1 MLVVPNLVSSQL
13 DMCCRGPLSV
23 AEKGEGMGKVDT
35 GRWPPMHVWPA
46 WGRWLLMVMSCAL
59 LAGGFW
65 LIVLGGVW
73 RVLGLAAVVAGIP
86 LSVHA
91 GRAVR
96 RERSRTVERRYA
108 REFMPAMLIYMVA
121 MLYVWPLQKAMEP
134 GLLKVGAV
142 LLPVLPIAWLIVA
155 SIRYVLGH
163 DELERRQHLEALAI
177 GVAIVSVAS
186 LVLGFL
192 AAAKLIAVD
201 ASLALLLV
209 YPALSITYGMTH
221 CVLVWRSRAE

>member
-1 MLVVPNLVSSQL
+1 
-13 DMCCRGPLSV
+13 
-23 AEKGEGMGKVDT
+23 MGVT
-35 GRWPPMHVWPA
+35 
-46 WGRWLLMVMSCAL
+46 CAVL
-59 LAGGFW
+59 IGGFW
-65 LIVLGGVW
+65 LIALGGVV
-73 RVLGLAAVVAGIP
+73 RLLGLAMLAVGIP

-91 GRAVR
+91 GRALR

-121 MLYVWPLQKAMEP
+121 MLYVWPLQKTMEP
-134 GLLKVGAV
+134 GWLKVAAA

-186 LVLGFL
+186 MVLGFL
-192 AAAKLIAVD
+192 AAAKLIVVD

>member
-1 MLVVPNLVSSQL
+1 M
-13 DMCCRGPLSV
+13 
-23 AEKGEGMGKVDT
+23 AEKGEGMGTTDT
-35 GRWPPMHVWPA
+35 GRLAPMHTWPA
-46 WGRWLLMVMSCAL
+46 WGRWLLMGVTCAVL
-59 LAGGFW
+59 IGGFW
-65 LIVLGGVW
+65 LIALGGVV
-73 RVLGLAAVVAGIP
+73 RLLGLAMLAVGIP

-91 GRAVR
+91 GRALR

-121 MLYVWPLQKAMEP
+121 MLYVWPLQKTMEP
-134 GLLKVGAV
+134 GWLKVAAA

-186 LVLGFL
+186 MVLGFL
-192 AAAKLIAVD
+192 AAAKLIVVD